1 MQYIRYKSQ
10 NYFPD
15 SCKINTTNAL
25 GAKVAMIVNF
35 GQIFFRLRNGYE
47 PDLCLHQLRL
57 FSSDFF
63 HFANFANFETHQPP
77 SAVTR

>member
-1 MQYIRYKSQ
+1 MATSQKPMQYIRYKSQ

-25 GAKVAMIVNF
+25 AAKVAMIVNF

-57 FSSDFF
+57 FSAIGS
-63 HFANFANFETHQPP
+63 HLLIEEK
-77 SAVTR
+77 